1 MSRNPKIET
10 KLLIDLIYKF
20 YIEKCDKDA
29 SKLKIPQIGEFVRA
43 QGYDVEDYLIRR
55 NEEARNYIQSLHNNS
70 VEEHIYTVV
79 AYRDLDI
86 NAFLTKNN
94 TPDKLRKAIKE
105 REDYYRELSAS
116 ASYFIKENQS
126 IATKISQYNDERVQ
140 LKKALNEVTAQKEC
154 LTQEL
159 KKLQSDYQ
167 KLLHIVEDYVYPEV
181 ANELLK
187 KDGLIKQTAEVVVP
201 EKIEESIVGINTDV
215 SAIKNHLIKD
225 LFRSL

>member
-1 MSRNPKIET
+1 M
-10 KLLIDLIYKF
+10 
-20 YIEKCDKDA
+20 
-29 SKLKIPQIGEFVRA
+29 
-43 QGYDVEDYLIRR
+43 
-55 NEEARNYIQSLHNNS
+55 
-70 VEEHIYTVV
+70 
-79 AYRDLDI
+79 
-86 NAFLTKNN
+86 
-94 TPDKLRKAIKE
+94 
-105 REDYYRELSAS
+105 
-116 ASYFIKENQS
+116 
-126 IATKISQYNDERVQ
+126 
-140 LKKALNEVTAQKEC
+140 KKALNEVTAQKEC

-187 KDGLIKQTAEVVVP
+187 KGGLIKQTAEVVVP